1 MFKAFKKRKVV
12 LPILQTEESHRQLM
26 DVHTGRH
33 PCIRSGTIPFISLA
47 ARWSVRSSGDFRRP
61 PKVRRGKRQKPL
73 KISQKSNETKT
84 LIIFQWPNIQCSV
97 IELLHGRYHSGLEGS
112 LNIEHFRDKPLAV
125 ILLLSLLLLK
135 MQKCAD
141 FRRILAWE
149 FVFQID
155 AVIQEHNNLPLFET
169 LDPNYSSETCPTQ
182 FHGRLTKENKSHFVP
197 IELVKKMLRSPNF
210 TQSCLPSRTISSPIF
225 LLHLF
230 IPFHVKHAYHN
241 NILLCKKSYISLLL
255 FLHSSPIFYRLYNK
269 NLRSLDQNHSCTL
282 V

>member
-1 MFKAFKKRKVV
+1 
-12 LPILQTEESHRQLM
+12 M

-47 ARWSVRSSGDFRRP
+47 APWSVRSSGDFRRP
-61 PKVRRGKRQKPL
+61 PKVWRGKRQKPL
-73 KISQKSNETKT
+73 KISQKSDETKT
-84 LIIFQWPNIQCSV
+84 PIILQWPNIQCSA
-97 IELLHGRYHSGLEGS
+97 IELVHGHYHSGSKGS
-112 LNIEHFRDKPLAV
+112 LNIEHFHDKHPAM
-125 ILLLSLLLLK
+125 ILLLSLLILE
-135 MQKCAD
+135 MQKCAN

-155 AVIQEHNNLPLFET
+155 AVIQAHNNLPLFET

-210 TQSCLPSRTISSPIF
+210 TQSCLPSRTIFSPIF
-225 LLHLF
+225 LLHF
-230 IPFHVKHAYHN
+230 FFPFHVEHAYHN
-241 NILLCKKSYISLLL
+241 NILLCKNLYISLLL
-255 FLHSSPIFYRLYNK
+255 FFHVSSPLVFYRLNK
-269 NLRSLDQNHSCTL
+269 KRSLDQNHSCTL

>member
-1 MFKAFKKRKVV
+1 MYQ
-12 LPILQTEESHRQLM
+12 I
-26 DVHTGRH
+26 RH
-33 PCIRSGTIPFISLA
+33 HSIHFSCRPLECPQ
-47 ARWSVRSSGDFRRP
+47 FRRFP
-61 PKVRRGKRQKPL
+61 PSP
-73 KISQKSNETKT
+73 KSPTWKETKT
-84 LIIFQWPNIQCSV
+84 IKNLPKVQRDKNPYNLPMTKHTMQCNRATPWN
-97 IELLHGRYHSGLEGS
+97 GQYHSGLKGS
-112 LNIEHFRDKPLAV
+112 LNIEHFHDKPLAV

-135 MQKCAD
+135 MQKCAN

-155 AVIQEHNNLPLFET
+155 AVIQAHNNLPLFET

-197 IELVKKMLRSPNF
+197 IELVKKILRSPNF

>member
-1 MFKAFKKRKVV
+1 MYQ
-12 LPILQTEESHRQLM
+12 I
-26 DVHTGRH
+26 RH
-33 PCIRSGTIPFISLA
+33 HSIHFSCRPLECPQ
-47 ARWSVRSSGDFRRP
+47 FRRFP
-61 PKVRRGKRQKPL
+61 PSPKSPTWKETKTIKNLPKVRRD
-73 KISQKSNETKT
+73 KT
-84 LIIFQWPNIQCSV
+84 LIIFQWPNIQCSA
-97 IELLHGRYHSGLEGS
+97 IELLNGRYHSGLKGS

-135 MQKCAD
+135 MQKCAN

-155 AVIQEHNNLPLFET
+155 AVIQAHNNLPLFET

>member
-12 LPILQTEESHRQLM
+12 LLILQTEESHRQLM

-47 ARWSVRSSGDFRRP
+47 APWSVRSSGDFRRP

-73 KISQKSNETKT
+73 KISQKSDETKT
-84 LIIFQWPNIQCSV
+84 HIIFQWPNIQCSA
-97 IELLHGRYHSGLEGS
+97 IELVHGQYHSGLKGS
-112 LNIEHFRDKPLAV
+112 LNIEHFHDKPLAV

-135 MQKCAD
+135 MQKCAN
-141 FRRILAWE
+141 FRRILVWE

-155 AVIQEHNNLPLFET
+155 AVIQAHNNLPLFET

-210 TQSCLPSRTISSPIF
+210 TQSCLPSRTIFSPIF
-225 LLHLF
+225 
-230 IPFHVKHAYHN
+230 
-241 NILLCKKSYISLLL
+241 SYI
-255 FLHSSPIFYRLYNK
+255 FSSPFM
-269 NLRSLDQNHSCTL
+269 
-282 V
+282 